1 MKTVNRRNLSGLTA
15 GVVVCC
21 CVDRISRACREKRKV
36 TAMRVWLYSRL
47 SRDEDS
53 ELNSLTNQ
61 QNILREYATN
71 NNCTVIG
78 ESADD
83 NISGMHF
90 NREGINKIYAAVED
104 KSIDAVIVK
113 DLSRLGRHRTQTAMF
128 IDYLR
133 ENDVRVLSVTENIDT
148 SNEDDDLMVGFK
160 GIFNDMYARDISKKI
175 RAGYKQKQKSG
186 IVMIPPLGYFKD
198 KNTGKVTVVEEHAE
212 IVRKIFNLYVSG
224 YGLKAISK
232 ILNEEGIKSPGYYQK
247 KLLGKNLGY
256 NKPEIAH
263 RFLWENTG
271 VKRILQ
277 NEFYIGNLICHKSYT
292 SKINHIRKELPA
304 EEHFKHE
311 NAVPAIIPKEI
322 WEQAQFLLE
331 QKPKR
336 NVRASSGNTHH
347 RYTGLIKCG
356 DCGSSFSC
364 KRRYWRNNPPRMEYV
379 CNGYHRYGKENCSPH
394 KIGEEVLD
402 RLILK
407 ELEELKIMA
416 HENFKRVD
424 REHAEVYTKMLVS
437 CETDIKTIENRIRE
451 MKDIETTVKERK
463 KQMKKSVELLD
474 GIIADGAI
482 SDTHLRMLVDEI
494 VIYEKNGKLDIQ
506 ITLNGEFRTH
516 IDYYDES
523 GDITD
528 RHAEIW
534 YFPNWESMAEG

>member
-1 MKTVNRRNLSGLTA
+1 MLWY
-15 GVVVCC
+15 VV
-21 CVDRISRACREKRKV
+21 AWTGYHAPAEKKRKV
-36 TAMRVWLYSRL
+36 IAMRVWLYSRL

-212 IVRKIFNLYVSG
+212 IVRKIFDLYVSG

-263 RFLWENTG
+263 RFL
-271 VKRILQ
+271 
-277 NEFYIGNLICHKSYT
+277 
-292 SKINHIRKELPA
+292 
-304 EEHFKHE
+304 
-311 NAVPAIIPKEI
+311 
-322 WEQAQFLLE
+322 LE

-364 KRRYWRNNPPRMEYV
+364 KTRYWRNNPPRMEYV

-407 ELEELKIMA
+407 ELKELKIMA
-416 HENFKRVD
+416 HRNFERVD
-424 REHAEVYTKMLVS
+424 GELKKWLADRPSAEKQMRALKEKLTQRKTDQQQILLERIRDKEHAEIYTQMLAA
-437 CETDIKTIENRIRE
+437 CESDIKTIETRIAE
-451 MKDIETTVKERK
+451 MNDIENTVKKRK
-463 KQMKKSVELLD
+463 KQMKKSVEFLD

-494 VIYEKNGKLDIQ
+494 VISEKNGKLDIQ
-506 ITLNGEFRTH
+506 ITLNGEFRMH

-523 GDITD
+523 GDITGRD
-528 RHAEIW
+528 AEVW
-534 YFPNWESMAEG
+534 YFPNWENMTEM